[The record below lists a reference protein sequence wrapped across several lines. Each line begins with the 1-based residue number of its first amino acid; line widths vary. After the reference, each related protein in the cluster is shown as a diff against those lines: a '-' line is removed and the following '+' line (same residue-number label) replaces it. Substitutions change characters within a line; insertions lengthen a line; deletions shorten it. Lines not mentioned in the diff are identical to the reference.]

1 MPDLSY
7 IMSSTPGILDL
18 YAADRSERL
27 NHPKLG
33 TPEYKTLR
41 THDRERRDAVQR
53 LLARGALQ
61 TGEEFFCAAW
71 IFNHGETPDDAWQA
85 HSLALKGAELGHR
98 PARWL
103 AAAAYDR
110 WCMYR
115 GQPQKYGTQYVSDGF
130 RQRLWDVLP
139 ETTDLERSAW
149 DVPPIAEQLRKAEEA
164 TLRDPEQPKITRDA
178 PQWLKDALQR
188 WGVPLSC

>member
-1 MPDLSY
+1 
-7 IMSSTPGILDL
+7 MSSPEIVDL
-18 YAADRSERL
+18 YAADRAERL
-27 NHPKLG
+27 NHPRLG
-33 TPEYKTLR
+33 TPEYKALR
-41 THDRERRDAVQR
+41 AFDKERREAVQR
-53 LLARGALQ
+53 LLAGGAVR
-61 TGEEFFCAAW
+61 TGEESFYAAW
-71 IFNHGETPDDAWQA
+71 IFNHGDTPDDAWQA
-85 HSLALKGAELGHR
+85 HSLALKAAELGHR

-103 AAAAYDR
+103 AAVSYDR

-139 ETTDLERSAW
+139 ETTYQERAEW

-164 TLRDPEQPKITRDA
+164 TRKDAEQPKTANDA

-188 WGVPLSC
+188 WGVPLSD